1 MRVTITYCRYY
12 MQRELR
18 REKRFRYRGV
28 TVTAD
33 AVMIPL
39 DHVLVSRS
47 NGYGLR
53 TNCSGHDSS
62 KRRIATTHNFCSTI
76 AVSAVTITV
85 SVVTIQVYFSPCVW
99 AHRKLMRRSSIANWR
114 CLNLRWSLLQA
125 AMMLANRV
133 SEKLIFLICFSRFI
147 YVYHVQI

>member
-39 DHVLVSRS
+39 DDVLVSRS

-62 KRRIATTHNFCSTI
+62 KGGIATTKNFC
-76 AVSAVTITV
+76 
-85 SVVTIQVYFSPCVW
+85 
-99 AHRKLMRRSSIANWR
+99 
-114 CLNLRWSLLQA
+114 
-125 AMMLANRV
+125 
-133 SEKLIFLICFSRFI
+133 
-147 YVYHVQI
+147 

>member
-28 TVTAD
+28 TVTAN
-33 AVMIPL
+33 AVMIHL

-53 TNCSGHDSS
+53 TNCSGQDSS
-62 KRRIATTHNFCSTI
+62 KRRIATTQNVCPTI
-76 AVSAVTITV
+76 AVNAVTITV
-85 SVVTIQVYFSPCVW
+85 SVVTIQVYFSPC
-99 AHRKLMRRSSIANWR
+99 RQGTS
-114 CLNLRWSLLQA
+114 NLEPGNTPEKR
-125 AMMLANRV
+125 LAEFEEER
-133 SEKLIFLICFSRFI
+133 
-147 YVYHVQI
+147 

>member
-28 TVTAD
+28 TVTAN
-33 AVMIPL
+33 AVIIPL
-39 DHVLVSRS
+39 DPVLVSRS

-53 TNCSGHDSS
+53 TNCSGQESS
-62 KRRIATTHNFCSTI
+62 KRRIATTQNFCPTI

-85 SVVTIQVYFSPCVW
+85 SVVTIQVYFSPCR
-99 AHRKLMRRSSIANWR
+99 HFSEKSRCIPTFKRKEGRARITRRSKYTHTGRQCAN
-114 CLNLRWSLLQA
+114 
-125 AMMLANRV
+125 
-133 SEKLIFLICFSRFI
+133 K
-147 YVYHVQI
+147 

>member
-1 MRVTITYCRYY
+1 
-12 MQRELR
+12 MQRELY

-28 TVTAD
+28 TVTAN

-53 TNCSGHDSS
+53 TNCSGQDS
-62 KRRIATTHNFCSTI
+62 KRRIATTQNFCPTI

-85 SVVTIQVYFSPCVW
+85 SAVTIQVYFSPCGDSTDRTPHDCARYRLSTTDW
-99 AHRKLMRRSSIANWR
+99 ARTDCAL
-114 CLNLRWSLLQA
+114 
-125 AMMLANRV
+125 
-133 SEKLIFLICFSRFI
+133 E
-147 YVYHVQI
+147 

>member
-1 MRVTITYCRYY
+1 

-28 TVTAD
+28 TGTAD

-39 DHVLVSRS
+39 DHVQVSRS

-53 TNCSGHDSS
+53 TNCSGHGSS
-62 KRRIATTHNFCSTI
+62 KRRIATTQNFCSTI

-85 SVVTIQVYFSPCVW
+85 SVVTIQVYFS
-99 AHRKLMRRSSIANWR
+99 L
-114 CLNLRWSLLQA
+114 
-125 AMMLANRV
+125 
-133 SEKLIFLICFSRFI
+133 
-147 YVYHVQI
+147 

>member
-1 MRVTITYCRYY
+1 

-39 DHVLVSRS
+39 DHVHVSRS
-47 NGYGLR
+47 NGYGLG

-62 KRRIATTHNFCSTI
+62 KRRIATTQNFCSTI

-85 SVVTIQVYFSPCVW
+85 SVVTIQVYFSPCTKKFKI
-99 AHRKLMRRSSIANWR
+99 KLDNSCALTQSRRCHVHTAKSFHQDD
-114 CLNLRWSLLQA
+114 LEHLF
-125 AMMLANRV
+125 V
-133 SEKLIFLICFSRFI
+133 FVYEKLFLLYSRAPLAPLL
-147 YVYHVQI
+147 Y

>member
-1 MRVTITYCRYY
+1 

-33 AVMIPL
+33 AVMIPV
-39 DHVLVSRS
+39 DHFLVSRS

-62 KRRIATTHNFCSTI
+62 KI
-76 AVSAVTITV
+76 SA
-85 SVVTIQVYFSPCVW
+85 QQ
-99 AHRKLMRRSSIANWR
+99 LRSA
-114 CLNLRWSLLQA
+114 Q
-125 AMMLANRV
+125 
-133 SEKLIFLICFSRFI
+133 
-147 YVYHVQI
+147 